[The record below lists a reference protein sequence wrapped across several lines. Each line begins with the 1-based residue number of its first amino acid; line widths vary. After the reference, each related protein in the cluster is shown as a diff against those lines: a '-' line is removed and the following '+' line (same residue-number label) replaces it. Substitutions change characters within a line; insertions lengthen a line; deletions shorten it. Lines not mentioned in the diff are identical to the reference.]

1 MTKILS
7 IFQAMV
13 LLALVLLKLP
23 MLVSEREFLQAAY
36 PLLPF
41 ITFRMAYLVA
51 TIVEITICLTLMV
64 PKRFLLSQI
73 AMLGCGI
80 VFAAN
85 RVALLS
91 GKVEYPCACLG
102 TLPDTFGMSGKTVN
116 RIMWGLIVWFIVTS
130 IAQLIYLRFKRRCF
144 HRRN

>member
-23 MLVSEREFLQAAY
+23 MLVSEREFLQA
-36 PLLPF
+36 
-41 ITFRMAYLVA
+41 AYLVA

-102 TLPDTFGMSGKTVN
+102 TLPDTLGMSGKTVN
-116 RIMWGLIVWFIVTS
+116 HIMWGLIIWFIVTS
-130 IAQLIYLRFKRRCF
+130 LAQLIYLRSKPRCF